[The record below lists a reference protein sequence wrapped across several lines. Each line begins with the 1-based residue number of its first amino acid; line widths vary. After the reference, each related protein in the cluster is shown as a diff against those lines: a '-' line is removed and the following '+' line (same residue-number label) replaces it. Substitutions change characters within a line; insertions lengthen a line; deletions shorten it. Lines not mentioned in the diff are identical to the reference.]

1 MEKHIILAWVF
12 KHRAAK
18 PLDHSESFWDGSV
31 HSLIMEVKRSQR
43 KHQCFS
49 RAYSTLNPRSG

>member
-1 MEKHIILAWVF
+1 MKKHIILAWVF

-31 HSLIMEVKRSQR
+31 HSLIMEVKRS
-43 KHQCFS
+43 
-49 RAYSTLNPRSG
+49 